1 MTPELFAAAAQL
13 CRTSTPVGGYG
24 LAYGSQAVGAGY
36 SDSDLDLVL
45 VGRHRPGYHIMNDLV
60 AAVCKIHDDFGLR
73 TDTEVDYETKLFATF
88 ADVDSAVGLRC
99 FSRISGVLSADP
111 VVADRRWLNSPAFA
125 QRLILNA
132 LTSEHVFLG
141 GSVARYRADRARAEQ
156 AIAVL
161 AISMLGVPEVTVLDA
176 VRALT
181 EVPGGVR
188 GKDFLGY
195 TPGARLCSTVQ
206 SGLASLVA
214 RNLVEVIGGTRFR
227 RCHVRDEQVG
237 PGHAA

>member
-1 MTPELFAAAAQL
+1 MTPELFAVAAQL
-13 CRTSTPVGGYG
+13 CSTWTPVGGYG
-24 LAYGSQAVGAGY
+24 LAYGSQAVGAGH
-36 SDSDLDLVL
+36 SGSDLDLVL
-45 VGRHRPGYHIMNDLV
+45 VGRDRPGFHTMNDLV
-60 AAVCKIHDDFGLR
+60 AAVCTIHDDFGLR
-73 TDTEVDYETKLFATF
+73 SDTEVDYETKLFATY
-88 ADVDSAVGLRC
+88 ADVDSAVELRC
-99 FSRISGVLSADP
+99 FSRIRGVLSPDP
-111 VVADRRWLNSPAFA
+111 VVVESRWLNSPAFA
-125 QRLILNA
+125 QRLVLNA

-161 AISMLGVPEVTVLDA
+161 AISILGVPEATVLDA

-181 EVPGGVR
+181 EGPGGEYC
-188 GKDFLGY
+188 KDFLGY

-206 SGLASLVA
+206 SGLASLLS
-214 RNLVEVIGGTRFR
+214 RNLVEVIDGSRFR

>member
-1 MTPELFAAAAQL
+1 MTPELFAAAARL

-24 LAYGSQAVGAGY
+24 LAYGSQAVGVGY

-45 VGRHRPGYHIMNDLV
+45 VGRHRPDCHIMNDLV
-60 AAVCKIHDDFGLR
+60 AAVCKIHDDFGLHS
-73 TDTEVDYETKLFATF
+73 DTEVDYETKLFATY
-88 ADVDSAVGLRC
+88 ADVNSAVGLRC
-99 FSRISGVLSADP
+99 FSRISGVLSPAP

-156 AIAVL
+156 AVAVL
-161 AISMLGVPEVTVLDA
+161 AISILGVPEVTVLDA
-176 VRALT
+176 VQALT
-181 EVPGGVR
+181 VGPGGEL

-195 TPGARLCSTVQ
+195 TLGTRLCSTVQ

-214 RNLVEVIGGTRFR
+214 RNLVEVIDGARFR